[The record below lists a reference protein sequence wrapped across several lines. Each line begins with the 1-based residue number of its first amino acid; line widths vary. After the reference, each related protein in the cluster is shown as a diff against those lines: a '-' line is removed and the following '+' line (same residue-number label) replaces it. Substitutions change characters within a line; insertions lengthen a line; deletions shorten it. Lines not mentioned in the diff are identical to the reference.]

1 MNMSQ
6 IKNEKQYKAMMAR
19 IDEIFLSTDENTPAD
34 DPRLLELDL
43 LSSLVEEYEQEHFPI
58 ETPSLPATM
67 NARLAE
73 NNWSQKEMATILGIT
88 APRLSAILSGK
99 VNPTYEQARV
109 ISSRLNIDPAI
120 VLAV

>member
-1 MNMSQ
+1 MAQ
-6 IKNEKQYKAMMAR
+6 IKDEKQYKAMMAR
-19 IDEIFLSTDENTPAD
+19 IDQLFFETDENTPAD
-34 DPRLLELDL
+34 DPRLQELDL
-43 LSSLVEEYEQEHFPI
+43 LTALVEEYEQEHFPI
-58 ETPSLPATM
+58 EPPSLSATM

-73 NNWSQKEMATILGIT
+73 NNWSQKELAAILGMT

-99 VNPTYEQARV
+99 ANPTFEQARI